1 MTFSHQPRTQGL
13 VAHCSEEAE
22 NRKPTHCVSL
32 DGQFYHKIGLV
43 RNVCRYYLGLRIILL
58 QHPTYIQILTHCAT
72 TKCHK

>member
-22 NRKPTHCVSL
+22 NRKPTHCDSS

-43 RNVCRYYLGLRIILL
+43 RNVFRCYLGL
-58 QHPTYIQILTHCAT
+58 
-72 TKCHK
+72 